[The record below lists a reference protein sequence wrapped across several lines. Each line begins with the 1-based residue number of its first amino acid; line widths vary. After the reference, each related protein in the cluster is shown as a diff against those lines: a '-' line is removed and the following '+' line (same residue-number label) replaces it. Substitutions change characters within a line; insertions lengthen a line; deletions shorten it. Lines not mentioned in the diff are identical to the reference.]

1 MLYLGIVSGLAVGNA
16 VARSSGLPSGR
27 VYLATVLLLIPAL
40 VGARLASVLGGWRH
54 YREHRQ
60 MIWRR
65 SNGGLAMYGGLA
77 AVPLSVPLLAALG
90 VPFWAF
96 WDVATFTMLTGM
108 IFTRV
113 GCLLTGCCGGRR
125 GRVPMQVLEAGLGAV
140 LLPVAAVVAASPAPD
155 GIAFLGALVG
165 YGLGRLAL
173 QPLRARQTRFAGV
186 PALAAASAALVVVAL
201 SLIFVRLD

>member
-1 MLYLGIVSGLAVGNA
+1 MLYLGIVSGLVVGNA

-27 VYLATVLLLIPAL
+27 IYLATVLLLVPAL
-40 VGARLASVLGGWRH
+40 AGARLASVVGSWSH
-54 YREHRQ
+54 YRERRHL
-60 MIWRR
+60 IWRR
-65 SNGGLAMYGGLA
+65 SNGGLAMYGGLV

-113 GCLLTGCCGGRR
+113 GCLLTGCCAGRR
-125 GRVPMQVLEAGLGAV
+125 GRVPMQVLEAGLGTV
-140 LLPVAAVVAASPAPD
+140 LLAVTAAVAASPAPD
-155 GIAFLGALVG
+155 GMVFLVALVG

-173 QPLRARQTRFAGV
+173 QPLRDQQTRFAGM
-186 PALAAASAALVVVAL
+186 PALAAASAALVLLAL
-201 SLIFVRLD
+201 SLILIRLA